1 MAKYRK
7 KPVEIEAF
15 HYDGDLMDKKGKYYV
30 PAWAVRAYQDG
41 TLYFEGPEL
50 YIKTL
55 EGNHHASVGDYI
67 IRGVSGELYPYKP
80 DIFDKTYEREGE

>member
-7 KPVEIEAF
+7 KPVVIEAF
-15 HYDGDLMDKKGKYYV
+15 QYDGDLMMDTKGEYYV
-30 PAWAVRAYQDG
+30 PVWAAEAYQDG

-55 EGNHHASVGDYI
+55 EGVHHASVGDYI
-67 IRGVSGELYPYKP
+67 VRGVNGELYPCKP
-80 DIFDKTYEREGE
+80 DIFDKTYEKAE